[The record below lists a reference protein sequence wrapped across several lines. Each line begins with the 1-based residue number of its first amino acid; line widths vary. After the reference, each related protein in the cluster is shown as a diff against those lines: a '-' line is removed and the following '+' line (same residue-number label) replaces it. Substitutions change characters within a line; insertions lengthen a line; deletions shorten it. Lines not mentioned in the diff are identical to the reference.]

1 MTETSNET
9 FESHY
14 ALEKKIICTNSQSS
28 TKMALQNFHAYYESG
43 KEFHKC
49 HHDLKFEVEK
59 TKKTKRDNSLI
70 ALTNMKFGRIKSI
83 QGNILKGKIIKTKPF
98 WMELEENCSWDK
110 IGVFL
115 YDGESEEEFT
125 IVKKDVFGKAL
136 IVNGVIVSAPKVILD
151 EK

>member
-1 MTETSNET
+1 
-9 FESHY
+9 
-14 ALEKKIICTNSQSS
+14 
-28 TKMALQNFHAYYESG
+28 
-43 KEFHKC
+43 
-49 HHDLKFEVEK
+49 
-59 TKKTKRDNSLI
+59 
-70 ALTNMKFGRIKSI
+70 MKFGRIKSI

-98 WMELEENCSWDK
+98 WMELEEHCSWDK